1 MAKRWREIRRCGSA
15 QEAEALRATLVE
27 QGIDAVVPDAHVM
40 GVQPLCSK
48 GTSGARLLVLDDHV
62 ESARAILEGGGSWP

>member
-1 MAKRWREIRRCGSA
+1 M
-15 QEAEALRATLVE
+15 RATLVE